1 MGSLKDKYKEHRCL
15 RLYIQTSVSICVLVW
30 LSGLVIGPTLLLQG
44 HCDLYPTVNQT
55 QVFRADECI
64 EVLDKACRGTV
75 VVTGY
80 FDAICDGKNYT
91 GITHIVCFTQACIR
105 SEGVVKI
112 VTEKN
117 YYSINPE
124 WLWWIVPGIMVY
136 LWWAPVIFIAIIITK
151 NLIHRFFVREDE
163 ILEEETINA
172 LQYVTVNEEPPND
185 THSDK
190 IPRLRPLT
198 PPLGDKPMMNKPMN
212 KLSKHQSYHPKRKSI
227 TFIDHK
233 PLLDNEILEMRLD
246 KPYVR
251 KDYTT
256 TEDER
261 QSDNNLF
268 NGVFSD
274 SMSDGNF

>member
-1 MGSLKDKYKEHRCL
+1 MGSLKDKYKEHKCL

-55 QVFRADECI
+55 QVFKANECI

-75 VVTGY
+75 VITGY
-80 FDAICDGKNYT
+80 FDAMCDGKNYT

-124 WLWWIVPGIMVY
+124 WLWWIVPGIIVY

-172 LQYVTVNEEPPND
+172 LQYVTVDEEDETNAEFN
-185 THSDK
+185 TNDK

-198 PPLGDKPMMNKPMN
+198 PPPVKP
-212 KLSKHQSYHPKRKSI
+212 SKHQSYHPKRASHGI

-246 KPYVR
+246 NKNIRLREEYN
-251 KDYTT
+251 TT
-256 TEDER
+256 GDESGR
-261 QSDNNLF
+261 QSDSPVLF

-274 SMSDGNF
+274 SN